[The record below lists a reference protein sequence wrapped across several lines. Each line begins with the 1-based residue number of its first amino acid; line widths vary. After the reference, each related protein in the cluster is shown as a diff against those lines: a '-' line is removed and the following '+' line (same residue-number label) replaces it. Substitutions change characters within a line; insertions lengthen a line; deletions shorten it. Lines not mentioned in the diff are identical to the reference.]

1 MFKNVKEVLSYI
13 NDNKI
18 EMIDFKMIDIDGRWR
33 HLTIPVSS
41 FNEDVLI
48 SGFGFDA
55 SNYGYAPVENSD
67 MVLIPSLESAKL
79 DPFTEVKT
87 LTMIGNVYMIKEK
100 LEPFSQYP
108 RNIVKSALDYLKE
121 LGIADE
127 MLIGPEFEFHIFDG
141 MEYSISANEICSRV
155 DVLQSETSSYSS
167 SDVYKVGTHDGYHLD
182 IPRDIHYDI
191 RSKMAKLLNE
201 WGILVK
207 YHHHEVGGSAQ
218 QEIEVNFENIDIACD
233 NVLAAKYLIKNL
245 AFKEGKLASFMPK
258 PLAHEAG
265 NGMHIHMMLFKDKQ
279 PLFYDDANYASLS
292 DLAHYFMGGILKHIK
307 ALCAFTNPSTNS
319 YRRLVPGFEAP
330 VTIGYAMAN
339 RSAVIRIPAYAKTKE
354 TKRFELRNPDATA
367 NPYFAYSAVLM
378 AGIDGIVNKIDP
390 RNHHWGPFD
399 YNLYDL
405 NKEELMKIDALPT
418 SLESALLHLEQDH
431 EFLLKGGVF
440 PKELIKIWIERKL
453 KEIKDINKYPH
464 PFEFKKYFDL

>member
-13 NDNKI
+13 SSNNV

-41 FNEDVLI
+41 FNEEVLI

-67 MVLIPSLESAKL
+67 MVLIPLLESAKI

-87 LTMIGNVYMIKEK
+87 LTMIGNVYVIKDK

-108 RNIVKSALDYLKE
+108 RNIVQSALSYMKDLK
-121 LGIADE
+121 IADE
-127 MLIGPEFEFHIFDG
+127 MLIGPEFEFHIIDG
-141 MEYSISANEICSRV
+141 MDYQISANEISSRV
-155 DVLQSETSSYSS
+155 NILQSETSNYEN
-167 SDVYKVGTHDGYHLD
+167 SDIYKVGTHEGYHLD
-182 IPRDIHYDI
+182 IPRDINYDL
-191 RSKMAKLLNE
+191 RSKMSKLLND
-201 WGILVK
+201 WGIKVK

-218 QEIEVNFENIDIACD
+218 QEIEVNFTNIDQACD
-233 NVLAAKYLIKNL
+233 DVLAAKYLIKNL
-245 AFKEGKLASFMPK
+245 AFSEGKLASFMPK
-258 PLAHEAG
+258 PLANEAG
-265 NGMHIHMMLFKDKQ
+265 NGMHIHMMLFKDKL
-279 PLFYDDANYASLS
+279 PLFYDDSNYASLS

-319 YRRLVPGFEAP
+319 YKRLVPGFEAP

-339 RSAVIRIPAYAKTKE
+339 RSAVIRIPAYAKTPE

-378 AGIDGIVNKIDP
+378 AGIDGINNKIDP
-390 RNHHWGPFD
+390 RNHNWGPFD

-405 NKEELMKIDALPT
+405 SKEELVKIDALPT
-418 SLESALLHLEQDH
+418 SLESALIHLENDH
-431 EFLLKGGVF
+431 EFLLQGGVF
-440 PKELIKIWIERKL
+440 PKELIQIWIERKL
-453 KEIKDINKYPH
+453 KEIKEINKYPH
-464 PFEFKKYFDL
+464 PIEFKKYFDL